1 MGSVKTQMATH
12 ETSQQEE
19 VLEHMGK
26 IETVIATLDG
36 TVPGIVGPG
45 VGGTACTDT
54 REKAAVVRHNQVS
67 GAARDPGFDA
77 VRDLPEG
84 LI

>member
-1 MGSVKTQMATH
+1 MSSVKTQMATH

-26 IETVIATLDG
+26 TETVIATSDG

-45 VGGTACTDT
+45 VVDMRPGDMAEEVGL
-54 REKAAVVRHNQVS
+54 KARAEVTGS
-67 GAARDPGFDA
+67 
-77 VRDLPEG
+77 
-84 LI
+84 